1 MVFVQYLYT
10 SSEVA
15 GFAKTGGLAD
25 VAASLPHALA
35 LRGHDCAVL
44 MPLYRSVREG
54 PAPLEN
60 LKLPLSIAVGNRHV
74 HGGLWRSTL
83 PGSNV
88 PVYLVEQAHYFERD
102 DDRAGRGIYQLTG
115 PDGHKHDY
123 PDNCERYIFFCR
135 AALEAMRLLDF
146 WPDVLHNNDWQTGLV
161 PAYLREEYQQRGP
174 EELRRRYQCIATV
187 FTIHNMAYQG
197 VFWHLDMPL
206 TGLPWRLFNPHQLE
220 YYNRISFLKAGIVFS
235 DAVTTVSPTYS
246 REIQTPYFGYG
257 MQGVLVERRNRLRG
271 IVNGV
276 DARVWDPAKD
286 KYIAATYNVE
296 TVGRGKPV
304 CKAALQ
310 RLCGLPELPRTP
322 LLGMV
327 TRLVRQKGLDL
338 LVQTGEQLLGQDVQL
353 VVLGRGDVQ
362 YHRHLDFLRE
372 RYPDRV
378 SVNLTQDEALAHQI
392 EAGADLFLMPSE
404 YEPCGLNQLYSLK
417 YGTVPVVHVTGGLAD
432 TVVNL
437 TADNLDRATGFAF
450 GPYTA
455 HDLLG
460 AVERALRL
468 YREQPASWLRLQ
480 QNGMRQ
486 DWSWNHSAGEYEKLF
501 LSLVARAV

>member
-1 MVFVQYLYT
+1 MVLVQYLYT

-25 VAASLPHALA
+25 VAAALPHALSQ
-35 LRGHDCAVL
+35 RGHDCAIL
-44 MPLYRSVREG
+44 MPLYRAVRDG
-54 PAPLEN
+54 PVRIEN
-60 LKLPLSIAVGNRHV
+60 LDMPLSIPVGNRLV
-74 HGGLWRSTL
+74 HGGLWRATL
-83 PGSNV
+83 PGSGV
-88 PVYLVEQAHYFERD
+88 PVYLVEQPQYFERD
-102 DDRAGRGIYQLTG
+102 DDRAGRSIYQYAG

-123 PDNCERYIFFCR
+123 ADNCERFIFFSR
-135 AALEAMRLLDF
+135 AILEAMRLLDF

-161 PAYLREEYQQRGP
+161 PVYLREEYQQRGP
-174 EELRRRYQCIATV
+174 EELRRRYQQVAAV

-206 TGLPWRLFNPHQLE
+206 TGLPWRLYNPHQLE
-220 YYNRISFLKAGIVFS
+220 YYNRLSFLKAGIVFS
-235 DAVTTVSPTYS
+235 DAITTVSPTYA

-257 MQGVLVERRNRLRG
+257 MQGVLVERRDRLHG

-276 DARVWDPAKD
+276 DERVWDPAKD
-286 KYIAATYNVE
+286 NYLAATYNVE
-296 TVGRGKPV
+296 TVNRGKPA

-310 RLCGLPELPRTP
+310 RFCGLPERPRTP

-338 LVQTGEQLLGQDVQL
+338 LVQVGEQLLGQDLQL

-362 YHRHLDFLRE
+362 YHRYLDFLRE
-372 RYPDRV
+372 RYPNQV
-378 SVNLTQDEALAHQI
+378 SVHLTLDEALAHQI

-432 TVVNL
+432 TVINL
-437 TADNLDRATGFAF
+437 TEANLDRATGFAF

-455 HDLLG
+455 HDFRA
-460 AVERALRL
+460 AVERAVRL
-468 YREQPASWLRLQ
+468 YRERPSTWLRLQ

-486 DWSWNHSAGEYEKLF
+486 DWSWNHSAAEYERLF
-501 LSLVARAV
+501 LSVVARPG